1 MLILALDSST
11 KTAAVGLNLDNE
23 MLVQFTVDAGNTHS
37 EILLPM
43 VADSLSLSG
52 FTTDEIDLFG
62 CVTGPGSF
70 TGVRIGVATIK
81 GLAFGKNIPCVSV
94 SSLESLAETLYQEKG
109 IICPVIDARR
119 EQVYNALFESDG
131 TRIRRLTADRAIP
144 ICELDEELA
153 KTGRPVHLIGDAV
166 HTAYERFEKTPRA
179 TVTKHTCGPDGN
191 AVARVAFRE
200 YKNGHGT
207 TDLALRP
214 TYLRIPQAERE
225 RLEKLKAAAE
235 SAVNNREV

>member
-23 MLVQFTVDAGNTHS
+23 MLVQFTVDAGHTHS

-94 SSLESLAETLYQEKG
+94 SSLESLAETLYQE
-109 IICPVIDARR
+109 
-119 EQVYNALFESDG
+119 
-131 TRIRRLTADRAIP
+131 
-144 ICELDEELA
+144 
-153 KTGRPVHLIGDAV
+153 
-166 HTAYERFEKTPRA
+166 
-179 TVTKHTCGPDGN
+179 
-191 AVARVAFRE
+191 
-200 YKNGHGT
+200 
-207 TDLALRP
+207 
-214 TYLRIPQAERE
+214 
-225 RLEKLKAAAE
+225 
-235 SAVNNREV
+235 